1 MLDFSRNYFELLNL
15 PLGYDVDLDLLA
27 QHYRNL
33 QRVVHPDR
41 FANASEQEKRLS
53 MQAVTLL
60 NEAYSVL
67 KNPLQ
72 RAFYLLQL
80 KGINSGAAHET
91 NRDTAFLMQQ
101 MELRE
106 KLEGITEAADA
117 WAALAMLLN
126 EIDQLFSALSDEF
139 RVLIAHPDEEKWQQA
154 AQLSLKMQFVDKL
167 RHEAEETQAKLEDE
181 L

>member
-1 MLDFSRNYFELLNL
+1 MLDFSQNYFEMLSL
-15 PLGYDVDLDLLA
+15 PLSYDVDLNRLA

-41 FANASEQEKRLS
+41 FASASEQEKRLS

-67 KNPLQ
+67 KDPLK

-80 KGINSGAAHET
+80 KGIHSGAEHKTSGDA
-91 NRDTAFLMQQ
+91 AFLMQQ

-106 KLEGITEAADA
+106 KLESIHDTPDA
-117 WAALAMLLN
+117 WADLSSLMN
-126 EIDQLFSALSDEF
+126 EIESLFAALSDEF
-139 RVLIAHPDEEKWQQA
+139 KALMAEPDEEKLQQA
-154 AQLSLKMQFVDKL
+154 EQVVLKMQFVDKL
-167 RHEAEETQAKLEDE
+167 RHEAEETEAKLENNR
-181 L
+181 